1 MRKTDGEWRKVTH
14 SQREERGAVV
24 GLDGCRIDA
33 VGAAELDT
41 GVELE
46 REGGVETAGDA
57 GPAAAACGGGVD
69 GALEQ
74 RGGGVARGRG
84 GRRGRRRWRRWRPGA
99 DLARDALGPRVGL
112 VAAPQEAGHHP
123 RVDVP
128 RDAFRVRGAV
138 AATLLRRA
146 GAERFQNRHR
156 VVQTYALGAAAV
168 LGGRRRGRGDGRG
181 AAVGGGGEP
190 QREPN

>member
-84 GRRGRRRWRRWRPGA
+84 G
-99 DLARDALGPRVGL
+99 
-112 VAAPQEAGHHP
+112 AA
-123 RVDVP
+123 
-128 RDAFRVRGAV
+128 
-138 AATLLRRA
+138 
-146 GAERFQNRHR
+146 
-156 VVQTYALGAAAV
+156 GAAAV
-168 LGGRRRGRGDGRG
+168 EAVEARGGPGPRCTR
-181 AAVGGGGEP
+181 P
-190 QREPN
+190 QGWSCSCPSGSRTSSPC